1 MTTSVAKKIIWPYG
15 TNQTVYSVWEE
26 KAGEID
32 ALGAQ
37 SDYTAFLHRG
47 GIASIDLGTTR
58 APMDPIYHTHS
69 NYDSYHWMNTF
80 CDPGFLMHKSIGQY
94 LTLFLYHVADDAS
107 LPLEPA
113 DYGPEMRAYFSQ
125 LQEMIDSSNATSL
138 DVQSLENSIAAFED
152 AAQRFNSLR
161 ESAVYFNSTL
171 LSTLNHKARD
181 FSRGFISQ
189 GGLPNRNFYQ
199 HLVFAP
205 GLDTGYAP
213 VMFPGITEAVVAGN
227 LSQAEEYVKKTV
239 KAILAAAET
248 LKVEEA
254 EEAEGI
260 SPVLEL

>member
-1 MTTSVAKKIIWPYG
+1 
-15 TNQTVYSVWEE
+15 
-26 KAGEID
+26 
-32 ALGAQ
+32 
-37 SDYTAFLHRG
+37 
-47 GIASIDLGTTR
+47 
-58 APMDPIYHTHS
+58 
-69 NYDSYHWMNTF
+69 
-80 CDPGFLMHKSIGQY
+80 MHKSIGQY

-125 LQEMIDSSNATSL
+125 LQETIDSSNATSL

-213 VMFPGITEAVVAGN
+213 VMFPGITESVVAGN